1 MKHARYPQ
9 VCSLFL
15 LFCVL
20 LWEMT
25 VPVSAGSDAGI
36 SFDDVPM
43 TSWYCQS
50 VQRIAE
56 EKLMIG
62 TSEHCFSPEKP
73 ITGAEGLVLLA
84 RVHASLTQN
93 PDALLTQ
100 GTPDE
105 IWYQKFYDYCMDAGL
120 LGEASSAIL
129 DTSMMQPL
137 TRAQL
142 LVLLSAL
149 PDTAW
154 TVCNSIADGVIPD
167 VSMSASYAEAVYRA
181 YRAGITVGID
191 AEGNFHPDGTIS
203 RAEVAA
209 ILIRIIDPSMRLS
222 VTLPAEE
229 IIVYNALGEKAAI
242 PPSYKDDYLAYGW
255 RMTPPTDAFSAK
267 ALLNDAVLSPTAT
280 GYQALDDQI
289 DAIFSKILTQDMT
302 TYEKVKA
309 CYDYLVSECTYG
321 KSPASGNHRALYRDN
336 PYTLSESA
344 ASALSLFK
352 ENPSLSG
359 DRGYDYFAAAV
370 KGGALEAYTAMYAAE
385 LFDGMTGWC
394 DHYSS
399 AFAVMMR
406 RIGLPCCP
414 LYVDSKLGD
423 GYKPHMTVILT
434 VGGVDC
440 IFDPQIE
447 AVLVGNTG
455 KNQHKRFCRPISEMT
470 AEYCHLEDLVFCRM
484 QFGTFCCDT

>member
-15 LFCVL
+15 LLCVL

-105 IWYQKFYDYCMDAGL
+105 IWYQKFYDYCIDAGL

-154 TVCNSIADGVIPD
+154 TVCNSIADGVI
-167 VSMSASYAEAVYRA
+167 VGSAIVKLVAKYGAEAAPYIYSYVKSMK
-181 YRAGITVGID
+181 D
-191 AEGNFHPDGTIS
+191 A
-203 RAEVAA
+203 
-209 ILIRIIDPSMRLS
+209 IRI
-222 VTLPAEE
+222 
-229 IIVYNALGEKAAI
+229 
-242 PPSYKDDYLAYGW
+242 
-255 RMTPPTDAFSAK
+255 
-267 ALLNDAVLSPTAT
+267 
-280 GYQALDDQI
+280 
-289 DAIFSKILTQDMT
+289 
-302 TYEKVKA
+302 
-309 CYDYLVSECTYG
+309 
-321 KSPASGNHRALYRDN
+321 
-336 PYTLSESA
+336 
-344 ASALSLFK
+344 
-352 ENPSLSG
+352 
-359 DRGYDYFAAAV
+359 
-370 KGGALEAYTAMYAAE
+370 
-385 LFDGMTGWC
+385 
-394 DHYSS
+394 
-399 AFAVMMR
+399 
-406 RIGLPCCP
+406 
-414 LYVDSKLGD
+414 
-423 GYKPHMTVILT
+423 
-434 VGGVDC
+434 
-440 IFDPQIE
+440 
-447 AVLVGNTG
+447 
-455 KNQHKRFCRPISEMT
+455 
-470 AEYCHLEDLVFCRM
+470 
-484 QFGTFCCDT
+484 